1 MIKMWWNIIKNLDP
15 VGEEDEDIDNDG
27 DVDDTDDYL
36 RNRRETISEAVKAE
50 LKGDCGC
57 GCKECDEQ
65 EEDFDKFLLVSDFI
79 GKGKKKKPEIKR
91 VKGGVMYR
99 GEKFPG
105 LNKPKRAP
113 KGSKKKYRVLA
124 HQKGKYKIVSFGARG
139 YKDFLQHKNKKRRSN
154 FKSRHNCD
162 KKKNKLTAGY
172 WACNYNW

>member
-1 MIKMWWNIIKNLDP
+1 MWWNIIKNLDP

-57 GCKECDEQ
+57 GCNSCN
-65 EEDFDKFLLVSDFI
+65 EEETVV
-79 GKGKKKKPEIKR
+79 KGKKKKSEIKR

-124 HQKGKYKIVSFGARG
+124 HQNGKYKIVSFGARG

>member
-1 MIKMWWNIIKNLDP
+1 MSWKDILKN
-15 VGEEDEDIDNDG
+15 
-27 DVDDTDDYL
+27 
-36 RNRRETISEAVKAE
+36 
-50 LKGDCGC
+50 CGC
-57 GCKECDEQ
+57 GCDSCEDEEEE
-65 EEDFDKFLLVSDFI
+65 EEDFLKAS
-79 GKGKKKKPEIKR
+79 KKPKIKR
-91 VKGGVMYR
+91 VKGGIMYR

-124 HQKGKYKIVSFGARG
+124 HVKGKYKIVSFGARG

>member
-1 MIKMWWNIIKNLDP
+1 MVVNDWM
-15 VGEEDEDIDNDG
+15 DI
-27 DVDDTDDYL
+27 
-36 RNRRETISEAVKAE
+36 
-50 LKGDCGC
+50 LKGGCGC
-57 GCKECDEQ
+57 GCAGDEPKEEI
-65 EEDFDKFLLVSDFI
+65 EKS
-79 GKGKKKKPEIKR
+79 GAKKKKSGIKR

-124 HQKGKYKIVSFGARG
+124 HQNGKYRVVSFGARG
-139 YKDFLQHKNKKRRSN
+139 DKDFLQHKNRKRRAN

-162 KKKNKLTAGY
+162 QKKNKLTAGY